1 MQRFWM
7 LALAFIFLPN
17 YRAQDM
23 FFSQFDRCLHVLNP
37 SQAGNFDGFERV
49 SFQQKNQWMGAGTTF
64 SSSLGCTEFTLG
76 KNDFNTSS
84 YLGSGI
90 FFLRDVG
97 GDARFGN
104 SSIGASLS
112 GHLVTSKNTRLS
124 AGIQLGYTNRSGD
137 LSKLLWYSQWNGN
150 TFDANIPVNEP
161 SQLAKFSYVDATIG
175 TSFSLLSRNQNAE
188 DVGLKG
194 LNAGFFVQHLNR
206 PKLRYNE
213 ITTDRLYRKTGI
225 HIQGEI
231 AFSRFYALELKTVQL
246 FQGRHYAGR
255 YGFYFKSLFKQG
267 ADITRIKND
276 SYLSLGF
283 YLGSRGTF
291 SPGFILD
298 LGGLQM
304 GFNYD
309 IELSQ
314 ISRAYRNSLEFSLN
328 YAFTKNSIFH
338 KRKLA

>member
-1 MQRFWM
+1 MRNLWM
-7 LALAFIFLPN
+7 LLWVFASISN
-17 YRAQDM
+17 YEAQDL

-49 SFQQKNQWMGAGTTF
+49 SFQQKNQWLGAGTTF
-64 SSSLGCTEFTLG
+64 SSSLGCAEFTMG
-76 KNDFNTSS
+76 KNKFNNSS

-137 LSKLLWYSQWNGN
+137 LSKLLWNSQWNGN
-150 TFDANIPVNEP
+150 TYDPNIPVNEP
-161 SQLAKFSYVDATIG
+161 SQMVKFSYLDATIG
-175 TSFSLLSRNQNAE
+175 AAFSLLSRNQQQE
-188 DVGLKG
+188 VSRLRG
-194 LNAGFFVQHLNR
+194 LNAGVFIQHLNR
-206 PKLRYNE
+206 PKLRYND
-213 ITTDRLYRKTGI
+213 ITLDRLYRKTGI
-225 HIQGEI
+225 HVQGEI
-231 AFSRFYALELKTVQL
+231 AFSRVYSLELKTLQL

-255 YGFYFKSLFKQG
+255 YGFYFKSLFTQS

-283 YLGSRGTF
+283 FLGSRGTF

-304 GFNYD
+304 GVNYD